1 MLKAYLRLKLDLSLL
16 GLVAVLLSGFYFGI
30 LKCFILPFICFRY
43 TFLLVGA
50 TITFSVAGVT
60 GYLSSL
66 IRCPPQLPV
75 FIGYFPPGERPGSQD
90 ALHLICCPSHL
101 RQKVAKELEEKNI
114 NFPSEADSQKGMIPG
129 HDRAYV
135 SLSGGIK
142 ALDKTVMENVYLRCL
157 QIHLYII
164 STFIT

>member
-1 MLKAYLRLKLDLSLL
+1 MFHPL
-16 GLVAVLLSGFYFGI
+16 
-30 LKCFILPFICFRY
+30 FICSRY

-101 RQKVAKELEEKNI
+101 QPKVAEELKERKI
-114 NFPSEADSQKGMIPG
+114 NFPSEADSQKGMILG
-129 HDRAYV
+129 HDKAYV

-142 ALDKTVMENVYLRCL
+142 ALDKNVMENVYLRCL
-157 QIHLYII
+157 HYIY
-164 STFIT
+164 T